1 MFSITL
7 NTFNRYLPGAKALVA
22 NPLLGCKDAMK
33 KKADDDILEMLCK
46 AFIPKGKK
54 REHDSSKKEGEEG
67 DKKKEEEVGDG
78 PERKRARIEGDGD
91 ESSGS
96 GETRQHPLPSP
107 PSGEELD
114 NLVAGCRIPV
124 DLITLGKRIGKGVF
138 SKIYMAD
145 YNGTEVAIKRVP
157 TLAHAHAYTLCLTLI
172 LPL

>member
-46 AFIPKGKK
+46 AFVPKGKK
-54 REHDSSKKEGEEG
+54 REHDSSKKEGEGEG

-78 PERKRARIEGDGD
+78 PERKRARIEEGGD
-91 ESSGS
+91 EGS
-96 GETRQHPLPSP
+96 GRETGQHPLPSP

-114 NLVAGCRIPV
+114 NLVAGCRVPV
-124 DLITLGKRIGKGVF
+124 DLITLGKRIGKGGF

-145 YNGTEVAIKRVP
+145 YNGTEVAVKRVHP
-157 TLAHAHAYTLCLTLI
+157 HSHTHMHALSVSL
-172 LPL
+172 

>member
-22 NPLLGCKDAMK
+22 NPGLGCKDAMK

-46 AFIPKGKK
+46 AFVPKGKK
-54 REHDSSKKEGEEG
+54 RELDSSKKEGEEG

-91 ESSGS
+91 SSR
-96 GETRQHPLPSP
+96 ETGQHPLPSP

-114 NLVAGCRIPV
+114 SLVAGCRVPV
-124 DLITLGKRIGKGVF
+124 DLITLGKRIGKGGF
-138 SKIYMAD
+138 SKINLAD
-145 YNGTEVAIKRVP
+145 YNGTEVAVKRVP
-157 TLAHAHAYTLCLTLI
+157 LTRTRTCTDTLCLTLI